1 MQEEQWNKILELCN
15 KLSKV
20 TYENL
25 TKIIR
30 LDQTGSSSAAQKLDD
45 SFQNDVDAW
54 MGGGTCFSMT
64 WHLYQAFIDMG
75 LHPRLVM
82 GHKRK
87 ERNIHCAL
95 VLPDDTPGIPPVPPA
110 SLSHVIP
117 SSSSVIPSTSSVIPA
132 SEPGSLPTLS
142 SQVAHVSSRAPTR
155 DLLSLVPATSS
166 VIPSSSSVIPA
177 TEPGSP
183 GHIEGLRPPASHNEY
198 LFDPGYL
205 IFDPLPIPLPP
216 PFGSGSAFFPLVP
229 NCVRLDRPDNDSMSL
244 WTGGAGAPMKLRF
257 DYPLAGVSVDE
268 FKHHWNESFYREMM
282 TYPVLNRLDREK
294 GIQYYYQKG
303 NLVIRDAN
311 GSRMEKIEAVNR
323 VETLSKIFGLKP
335 ELIDRALGIL
345 DK

>member
-1 MQEEQWNKILELCN
+1 MLPEQWKKIQDVCD

-30 LDQTGSSSAAQKLDD
+30 LESTGSSTAAQKLDD

-64 WHLYQAFIDMG
+64 WHLYQVFRDMG
-75 LHPRLVM
+75 LNPRLVM

-87 ERNIHCAL
+87 EKNIHCAL
-95 VLPDDTPGIPPVPPA
+95 ILPD
-110 SLSHVIP
+110 SE
-117 SSSSVIPSTSSVIPA
+117 SSNTFSTSNI
-132 SEPGSLPTLS
+132 LPTSNFL
-142 SQVAHVSSRAPTR
+142 HPT
-155 DLLSLVPATSS
+155 
-166 VIPSSSSVIPA
+166 
-177 TEPGSP
+177 
-183 GHIEGLRPPASHNEY
+183 EY

-216 PFGSGSAFFPLVP
+216 PSGTGSAFFPLVP
-229 NCVRLDRPDNDSMSL
+229 NTVRLDRPTMDSMAL

-257 DYPLAGVSVDE
+257 EYPVAGVSVEE
-268 FKHHWNESFYREMM
+268 FKLHWNESFYREMM

-303 NLVIRDAN
+303 NLVTRDAN
-311 GSRMEKIEAVNR
+311 GSRIEKIENSAR
-323 VETLSKIFGLKP
+323 VETLSRIFDLKP
-335 ELIDRALGIL
+335 ELIERALHIL
-345 DK
+345 NK

>member
-1 MQEEQWNKILELCN
+1 MQENQWKKINELCD

-30 LDQTGSSSAAQKLDD
+30 LNQTGSSTAAQKLDD

-64 WHLYQAFIDMG
+64 WHLYQALSDMG

-95 VLPDDTPGIPPVPPA
+95 ILPDEEPSACHPG
-110 SLSHVIP
+110 
-117 SSSSVIPSTSSVIPA
+117 
-132 SEPGSLPTLS
+132 
-142 SQVAHVSSRAPTR
+142 
-155 DLLSLVPATSS
+155 LV
-166 VIPSSSSVIPA
+166 
-177 TEPGSP
+177 PGSP
-183 GHIEGLRPPASHNEY
+183 FAVPAREY

-205 IFDPLPIPLPP
+205 IFEPLPIPLPP
-216 PFGSGSAFFPLVP
+216 PFGTGTAFFPLVP
-229 NCVRLDRPDNDSMSL
+229 NCVRLDRPNNESMSL
-244 WTGGAGAPMKLRF
+244 WTGGAMRPDGTFSAPMKLRF
-257 DYPLAGVSVDE
+257 DYPMEGVSVEE
-268 FKHHWNESFYREMM
+268 FKQHWNESFYREMM

-303 NLVIRDAN
+303 NLVTRDVN
-311 GSRMEKIEAVNR
+311 GSRMEKIEVPNR
-323 VETLSKIFGLKP
+323 VETLSRIFGLKP
-335 ELIDRALGIL
+335 ELIEQALGIL